1 MTFSLNVFWV
11 GTGTLRHKQRQWKF
25 RMLVVVTGVTRTM
38 LHLHPDVRSGVGLQT
53 EDTDVLLLSWFWWTW
68 WFCSWP
74 VLLSSTEVAPPTL
87 ALPLSL
93 APPPFSS
100 LASFRCA
107 DVALDSGQ
115 LIVSC
120 DPVLRLS
127 VCECYGFE

>member
-1 MTFSLNVFWV
+1 
-11 GTGTLRHKQRQWKF
+11 
-25 RMLVVVTGVTRTM
+25 MLVVVTGVTRTM

-93 APPPFSS
+93 APPPPP
-100 LASFRCA
+100 LWR
-107 DVALDSGQ
+107 VLGVQ
-115 LIVSC
+115 T
-120 DPVLRLS
+120 LRLIQVS
-127 VCECYGFE
+127 